1 MQSWYGCEHTR
12 ELYSGLCVPFLY
24 SPTPRLPIWE
34 SNQQGI
40 RVACMVTASATDDI
54 LACLCLWHPAAKVR
68 LPQGRTLRF
77 VLLGRHCVRQ
87 PAFTSRM
94 CNSAC
99 MDRGMHGKPGVR
111 WRPQDRPSQAA
122 GALGTHTRQ
131 AWTGSAGGRLPYSL
145 QNGAGLR
152 LVFCKASHLQ
162 IGPMVEAGTHHHF
175 EPDFVS
181 RRGFEERVELLVPC
195 VCAASPSS
203 HCQCW

>member
-1 MQSWYGCEHTR
+1 MCALLVQPHAAIADLGEQST
-12 ELYSGLCVPFLY
+12 
-24 SPTPRLPIWE
+24 
-34 SNQQGI
+34 GI
-40 RVACMVTASATDDI
+40 RGRMHGHCKCKRRYPCMPLLGT
-54 LACLCLWHPAAKVR
+54 CWHPVAKVR

-111 WRPQDRPSQAA
+111 WRPQERPSQAA

-131 AWTGSAGGRLPYSL
+131 AGSAGGRLPNSS

-152 LVFCKASHLQ
+152 LMFCRASLLQ
-162 IGPMVEAGTHHHF
+162 MGPMVLAGTDHHF

-181 RRGFEERVELLVPC
+181 RRGLGEREELLVPF
-195 VCAASPSS
+195 VCAASLSS